1 VEGSSDSGN
10 HKISFG
16 RTAGT
21 LVYEDHEGTLLLGFE
36 ISPARNPEQ
45 GKWLIQLG
53 STPLK
58 QQGRTIE
65 FPLSKTGCHSRLKR
79 QKRFCSRV
87 DTKLRHY
94 E

>member
-65 FPLSKTGCHSRLKR
+65 FPLSKDRLSFAIEK
-79 QKRFCSRV
+79 
-87 DTKLRHY
+87 TKAFLLTRGY
-94 E
+94 QVETL